1 MTQAN
6 TSFRSFPSTQPP
18 PEIVPKVVEVFERHH
33 EVIAPAAAGN
43 RFGSDNVLSV
53 LRDDLVT
60 IGFDVELSKKHA
72 DKLQRPVFFGE
83 GGEPSLHYEVD
94 AYHPESRCGL
104 EVEAGRGLAG
114 GNAFYRDI
122 VQAMVMIDVDHL
134 IICLLHRYSGGSGR
148 GSSDYAKA
156 VSIAESI
163 YAHDRVTLPFGLTVI
178 GYGPR

>member
-60 IGFDVELSKKHA
+60 IGFDVELSKKQA
-72 DKLQRPVFFGE
+72 DKLQRPVFFGD
-83 GGEPSLHYEVD
+83 EV
-94 AYHPESRCGL
+94 SRRFTMKLMLTTRKHAAALRSRQG
-104 EVEAGRGLAG
+104 VVWR
-114 GNAFYRDI
+114 
-122 VQAMVMIDVDHL
+122 VAM
-134 IICLLHRYSGGSGR
+134 R
-148 GSSDYAKA
+148 
-156 VSIAESI
+156 SIATSFK
-163 YAHDRVTLPFGLTVI
+163 PWS
-178 GYGPR
+178 